1 MTRRFRL
8 LSGRRLLRAV
18 LVLAAFAGV
27 FLAPVA
33 ARAAG
38 IGFTAQPLPGS
49 LGAEFGYFK
58 FNAAPGASVSRVLLI
73 TNTSKKAQSLRI
85 VSNDGGASVYGGVDY
100 ADVGAT
106 SAAVGT
112 WIAVSRSAVKLAPGA
127 SAKVPFVVSVPSDA
141 SSGEHV
147 GGLSVWEP
155 SATTKFTTAAAA
167 NQAGTRI
174 LYVERRVLAVEVVT
188 PGPAVPE
195 IVISGVMATPRP
207 DGMYLSIAIAN
218 TGTAATT
225 GNGSLS
231 LSDAAFSDKF
241 SLDTMIPTAKTDYPV
256 KWKRNPS
263 EGTYPA
269 TVEIRYADDTKV
281 ATWSGNVTVGSAEAK
296 KLGERL
302 VGPAESGGG
311 SKTSWLMYGLMGGL
325 VAIVLVMG
333 FALLRRRRPEGR

>member
-1 MTRRFRL
+1 MTRR
-8 LSGRRLLRAV
+8 SRLLRGRGLPWGV
-18 LVLAAFAGV
+18 LVLAVLVGV
-27 FLAPVA
+27 LLAPVA
-33 ARAAG
+33 ANAAG

-49 LGAEFGYFK
+49 PGAELGYFK
-58 FNAAPGASVSRVLLI
+58 FDAAPGASVSRVLLI
-73 TNTSKKAQSLRI
+73 TNTSKKAQSLRV
-85 VSNDGGASVYGGVDY
+85 VSNDGRASVYGGVDY
-100 ADVGAT
+100 ADIGAT

-112 WIAVSRSAVKLAPGA
+112 WIAVSSPTVKLPPGA
-127 SAKVPFVVSVPSDA
+127 SAKVPFVVTVPSDVT
-141 SSGEHV
+141 SGEHV

-155 SATTKFTTAAAA
+155 SATTRSATAAAA

-195 IVISGVMATPRP
+195 IIISGVKATPRP

-218 TGTAATT
+218 NGTAAAT
-225 GNGSLS
+225 GNGELALS
-231 LSDAAFSDKF
+231 GSGFSDKF
-241 SLDTMIPTAKTDYPV
+241 SLDTMIPAAKTDYPV

-269 TVEIRYADDTKV
+269 TVQIHYADDTKV

-302 VGPAESGGG
+302 VGPAEPGG
-311 SKTSWLMYGLMGGL
+311 SSKTPWLMYGLIGGL
-325 VAIVLVMG
+325 VVIVLIMG
-333 FALLRRRRPEGR
+333 FALLRRRRPETR

>member
-1 MTRRFRL
+1 MTRRRTFL
-8 LSGRRLLRAV
+8 PGRRLPEAV
-18 LVLAAFAGV
+18 LALALFVVVVLA
-27 FLAPVA
+27 PHA

-49 LGAEFGYFK
+49 PSADLGYFK
-58 FNAAPGASVSRVLLI
+58 FEAAPGTAVQRVLLV
-73 TNTSKKAQSLRI
+73 TNTSGKAQALRI
-85 VSNDGGASVYGGVDY
+85 AANDGGASVYGGVDY

-106 SAAVGT
+106 PAAVGT
-112 WIAVSRSAVKLAPGA
+112 WIDVGRPTIQLAPGA
-127 SAKVPFVVSVPSDA
+127 SAKVPFVVNVPADVT
-141 SSGEHV
+141 SGEHV

-155 SATTKFTTAAAA
+155 AATTKSTTAAAA

-188 PGPAVPE
+188 PGPSDPE
-195 IVISGVMATPRP
+195 IVISGVSTTPRP

-218 TGTAATT
+218 NGTAITT
-225 GNGSLS
+225 GNGALS
-231 LSDAAFSDKF
+231 FADGTFNDGF

-256 KWKRNPS
+256 KWKRNPA

-281 ATWSGNVTVGSAEAK
+281 ATWSGDVTVGSAEAE

-302 VGPAESGGG
+302 VGPTESADGGVD
-311 SKTSWLMYGLMGGL
+311 TPWLIYGLIGGL
-325 VAIVLVMG
+325 VVIVLIMG
-333 FALLRRRRPEGR
+333 FALLRRRRPA